1 MNSKAIIFLLMVLLL
16 GTSVNL
22 KAQRVILTD
31 SIGDPDLK
39 VFVTT
44 DTIMADLYV
53 CVVDSMKKV
62 NKDGQWFYVS
72 QTNMATLKI
81 QVLSSP
87 QKADLIICYVTDPK
101 KAGWINPNKR
111 FLYRKRK

>member
-1 MNSKAIIFLLMVLLL
+1 MILLL
-16 GTSVNL
+16 AAGVSI

-31 SIGDPDLK
+31 SIGGPDVK

-44 DTIMADLYV
+44 DTTMADLYV

-72 QTNMATLKI
+72 QANMATLKI
-81 QVLSSP
+81 QVLSAP
-87 QKADLIICYVTDPK
+87 QKADLVICYVTDPK

-111 FLYRKRK
+111 FLYRKRN